1 MKYSAGCE
9 LRCVNKGC
17 LLKSSN
23 DNATSE
29 RSVDKS
35 SRVENIGNTSIQ
47 LDGQVKQ
54 RHRKGD
60 LIFEQ
65 DVINDKKLATGEDVM
80 AKTTVATTKF
90 DVTTTATPTT
100 AMDGKLTAATAAAV
114 DGRTRITMGR
124 SMKDGRWRWTRSKKY
139 RPRNVKQ
146 MIVINDSQR
155 KKTTNQHSSR
165 GKNIK
170 KLCTAYRGLGIQK
183 SFMCYS
189 LKLYK
194 LHG

>member
-35 SRVENIGNTSIQ
+35 SRVENIGNASIQ
-47 LDGQVKQ
+47 LDGEVKHRQ
-54 RHRKGD
+54 RKGD
-60 LIFEQ
+60 LIFQQ
-65 DVINDKKLATGEDVM
+65 DGVNEKKLTTEEDVM
-80 AKTTVATTKF
+80 TETTATTKF
-90 DVTTTATPTT
+90 DVTTMATPTT
-100 AMDGKLTAATAAAV
+100 AMDGKLAAATAAAV

-124 SMKDGRWRWTRSKKY
+124 SMKDGRWKWTRSRKY